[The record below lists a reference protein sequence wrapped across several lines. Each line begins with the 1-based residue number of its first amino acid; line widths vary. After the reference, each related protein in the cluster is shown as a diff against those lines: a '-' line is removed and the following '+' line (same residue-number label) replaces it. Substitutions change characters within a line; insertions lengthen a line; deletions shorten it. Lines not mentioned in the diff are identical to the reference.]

1 MVQIFHTSTQTS
13 AQKFENELKRIYYV
27 TPTSYLEL
35 INTFKTLLDIKRKEV
50 MALKNRYSNGY
61 DCLVST
67 EAAVNIMQE
76 ELEAL
81 LPEVI
86 QTGKDTAAKLIVV
99 SEETEAADKVKESV
113 AKEEADAQKIA
124 DSANAIKTD
133 CETQLASAIPA
144 LKAAEDAVNCIQK
157 GDIAVLKGLANPP
170 PDVRLVTGVVCM
182 FFGIKPDKIPD
193 PNGGNKKVDDYWKK
207 SVTMMQDTQFLRKL
221 IDYDKEGIGQDLID
235 KIQDTI
241 QKPNF

>member
-1 MVQIFHTSTQTS
+1 
-13 AQKFENELKRIYYV
+13 
-27 TPTSYLEL
+27 
-35 INTFKTLLDIKRKEV
+35 
-50 MALKNRYSNGY
+50 
-61 DCLVST
+61 
-67 EAAVNIMQE
+67 MQE

-221 IDYDKEGIGQDLID
+221 IDYDKEGIGQPLID
-235 KIQDTI
+235 
-241 QKPNF
+241 